1 MTDENLKK
9 AIFLNNRIKDIE
21 KFLEEFSIDKP
32 LAVSCLQSP
41 AIRLHAG
48 DAEMT
53 DGVSDNVRSVI
64 LEAILDYRVRLRQ
77 IFETI

>member
-1 MTDENLKK
+1 MTDYNLKK

-21 KFLEEFSIDKP
+21 KFLDEFCIDKP
-32 LAVSCLQSP
+32 MTISCLQSP
-41 AIRLHAG
+41 AIRIHPD

-53 DGVSDNVRSVI
+53 DGVSDNVRSAIV
-64 LEAILDYRVRLRQ
+64 EAILDYRVKLQQ

>member
-41 AIRLHAG
+41 AIRLHAD

-53 DGVSDNVRSVI
+53 DGVSE
-64 LEAILDYRVRLRQ
+64 EARKAIREIIIDYRVKLQ
-77 IFETI
+77 KIYDSI

>member
-21 KFLEEFSIDKP
+21 KFLEEFSTDKP
-32 LAVSCLQSP
+32 IAITCLQSP
-41 AIRLHAG
+41 AIRLHVD

-53 DGVSDNVRSVI
+53 DGISEEARKAIIDVI
-64 LEAILDYRVRLRQ
+64 TDYKIKLQQ
-77 IFETI
+77 IYANI

>member
-9 AIFLNNRIKDIE
+9 AIFINGKIKEID
-21 KFLEEFSIDKP
+21 KFLEELRPDKP
-32 LAVSCLQSP
+32 LAISCTQSP
-41 AIRLHAG
+41 TIRIHAN

>member
-9 AIFLNNRIKDIE
+9 AIFINGKIKEID
-21 KFLEEFSIDKP
+21 KFLEELRPDKP
-32 LAVSCLQSP
+32 MAISCTQSP
-41 AIRLHAG
+41 TIRIHAN

>member
-1 MTDENLKK
+1 MTDENLER
-9 AIFLNNRIKDIE
+9 AIFINDKIKEID
-21 KFLEEFSIDKP
+21 KLLEELRPDKP
-32 LAVSCLQSP
+32 LAISCTQSP
-41 AIRLHAG
+41 TIRIHAN

>member
-9 AIFLNNRIKDIE
+9 AIFINGKIKEID
-21 KFLEEFSIDKP
+21 KFLEELRPDKP
-32 LAVSCLQSP
+32 LAISCTQSP
-41 AIRLHAG
+41 TIRIHAN

-77 IFETI
+77 TFETI

>member
-21 KFLEEFSIDKP
+21 KFLEEFCIDKP
-32 LAVSCLQSP
+32 MAISCLQSP
-41 AIRLHAG
+41 AIRIHPD

-53 DGVSDNVRSVI
+53 DGVSE
-64 LEAILDYRVRLRQ
+64 EARKAIREIIIDYRVKLQ
-77 IFETI
+77 KIYDSI

>member
-32 LAVSCLQSP
+32 MAISCLQSP
-41 AIRLHAG
+41 AIRIHPD

-53 DGVSDNVRSVI
+53 DGVSEEARKAIREVI
-64 LEAILDYRVRLRQ
+64 INYKTKLQHIYDS
-77 IFETI
+77 I

>member
-32 LAVSCLQSP
+32 MAISCLQSP
-41 AIRLHAG
+41 AIRLYAD

-53 DGVSDNVRSVI
+53 DGVSE
-64 LEAILDYRVRLRQ
+64 EARKAIREIIIDYRVKLQ
-77 IFETI
+77 KIYDSI

>member
-21 KFLEEFSIDKP
+21 KFLEEFCIDKP
-32 LAVSCLQSP
+32 LAISCLQSP
-41 AIRLHAG
+41 AIRIHPD

-53 DGVSDNVRSVI
+53 DGVSDNVRSAIV
-64 LEAILDYRVRLRQ
+64 EAILDYRVKLQQ

>member
-21 KFLEEFSIDKP
+21 KFLEEFCIDKP
-32 LAVSCLQSP
+32 MAISCLQSP
-41 AIRLHAG
+41 AIRIHAD

-53 DGVSDNVRSVI
+53 DGISDNVRGAIV
-64 LEAILDYRVRLRQ
+64 EAILDYRVKLQQ

>member
-21 KFLEEFSIDKP
+21 KFLEEFCIDKP
-32 LAVSCLQSP
+32 MTISCLQSP
-41 AIRLHAG
+41 VIRIHPD

-53 DGVSDNVRSVI
+53 DGVSE
-64 LEAILDYRVRLRQ
+64 EARKAIREIIIDYRVKLQ
-77 IFETI
+77 KIYDSI

>member
-9 AIFLNNRIKDIE
+9 AIFINGKIKEID
-21 KFLEEFSIDKP
+21 KFLEELRPDKP
-32 LAVSCLQSP
+32 LAISCTQSP
-41 AIRLHAG
+41 TIRIHAG

>member
-21 KFLEEFSIDKP
+21 KFLEEFCIDKP
-32 LAVSCLQSP
+32 LAISCLQSP
-41 AIRLHAG
+41 AIRIHPD

-53 DGVSDNVRSVI
+53 DGVSDNVRSAIV
-64 LEAILDYRVRLRQ
+64 EAILDYRVKLQQ
-77 IFETI
+77 IYDSI

>member
-21 KFLEEFSIDKP
+21 KFLEEFCIDKP
-32 LAVSCLQSP
+32 MAISCLQSP
-41 AIRLHAG
+41 AIRIHP
-48 DAEMT
+48 DDTEMT
-53 DGVSDNVRSVI
+53 DGVSDNVRSAIV
-64 LEAILDYRVRLRQ
+64 EAILDYRVKLQQ

>member
-21 KFLEEFSIDKP
+21 KFLEEFCVDKP
-32 LAVSCLQSP
+32 MTISCLQSP
-41 AIRLHAG
+41 AIRIHPD

-53 DGVSDNVRSVI
+53 DGVSDNVRSAIV
-64 LEAILDYRVRLRQ
+64 EAILDYRVKLQQ

>member
-21 KFLEEFSIDKP
+21 KFLEEFCVDKP
-32 LAVSCLQSP
+32 MTISCLQSP
-41 AIRLHAG
+41 AIRILPD

-53 DGVSDNVRSVI
+53 DGVSEEARKAIREVI
-64 LEAILDYRVRLRQ
+64 INYMIKLQQ
-77 IFETI
+77 IYENI

>member
-9 AIFLNNRIKDIE
+9 VIFLNNRIKDIE

-32 LAVSCLQSP
+32 MAISCLQSP
-41 AIRLHAG
+41 AIRLYAD

-53 DGVSDNVRSVI
+53 DGVSE
-64 LEAILDYRVRLRQ
+64 EARKAIREIIIDYRVKLQ
-77 IFETI
+77 KIYDSI

>member
-32 LAVSCLQSP
+32 IAITCLQSP
-41 AIRLHAG
+41 VIRLHAD

-53 DGVSDNVRSVI
+53 DGISEEARKAIIDVI
-64 LEAILDYRVRLRQ
+64 TDYKIKLQQ
-77 IFETI
+77 IYMGI

>member
-9 AIFLNNRIKDIE
+9 AIFINSRIKEID
-21 KFLEEFSIDKP
+21 KLLEELKPDKP
-32 LAVSCLQSP
+32 LAISCSQSP
-41 AIRLHAG
+41 TIRIHAD

-64 LEAILDYRVRLRQ
+64 LEAILEYRVRLRQ
-77 IFETI
+77 LFETI

>member
-21 KFLEEFSIDKP
+21 KFLEEFCIDKP
-32 LAVSCLQSP
+32 MTISCLQSP
-41 AIRLHAG
+41 AIRIHPD

-53 DGVSDNVRSVI
+53 DGVSDNVRSAIV
-64 LEAILDYRVRLRQ
+64 EAILDYRVKLQQ

>member
-32 LAVSCLQSP
+32 IAVSCLQSP
-41 AIRLHAG
+41 TIRLHTD

-53 DGVSDNVRSVI
+53 DGISEEARKAIIEVI
-64 LEAILDYRVRLRQ
+64 TDYKIKLQQ
-77 IFETI
+77 IYENI

>member
-32 LAVSCLQSP
+32 MAISCLQSP
-41 AIRLHAG
+41 AIRLHAD

-53 DGVSDNVRSVI
+53 DGVSE
-64 LEAILDYRVRLRQ
+64 EARKAIREIIIDYRVKLQ
-77 IFETI
+77 KIYDSI